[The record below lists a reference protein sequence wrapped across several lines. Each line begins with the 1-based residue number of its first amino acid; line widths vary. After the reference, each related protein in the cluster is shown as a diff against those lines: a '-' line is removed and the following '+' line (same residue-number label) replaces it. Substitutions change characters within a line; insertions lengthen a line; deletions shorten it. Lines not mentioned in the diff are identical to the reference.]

1 MAWSEYREVAMY
13 REILNQLAEWKD
25 KAGRKTLLLAGGK
38 GVGKSYTL
46 ADFGAG
52 FFTNTCMFDFKEQEY
67 VKYLFEGELDKTVI
81 LKKLSVSCGETLVP
95 GETLL
100 VFENVDM
107 LENAS
112 SIVKYICEEL
122 TEYHVAI
129 TLMRLEENFI
139 KENKELEEKLDVI
152 NIYPLSFSEFLI
164 VNKES
169 SFCDR
174 IANQAKEP
182 LTKIELEKLDYYM
195 KLYLVVGGIPSVVKA
210 FVESGSLESVE
221 TEKAKILMGMVDQ
234 IERVEQLALA
244 KKIKQIFESIPAQL
258 EKENMKF
265 QYGMVKLTA
274 RAREYKDAVDWLIDN
289 KFITPLYRVKEPVA
303 PLSSQKDEK
312 SFELYVS
319 DIGLL
324 VSMFG
329 LTIDDIDKE
338 KSPFMMRGQALI
350 KQYIYGELL
359 HNPNINNVHYWISDA
374 TAKIEFLFQDSDAVI
389 PIDVNLDL
397 NEKAQ
402 SLKVYKNK
410 YATPMAVRISKEK
423 MGMTKD
429 MLTLPMFSIWNL

>member
-1 MAWSEYREVAMY
+1 MY

-25 KAGRKTLLLAGGK
+25 KENRKVLLLSGGK

-46 ADFGAG
+46 SDFGAG

-67 VKYLFEGELDKTVI
+67 VRYLFEGELDKSVI

-107 LENAS
+107 LDNAG

-129 TLMRLEENFI
+129 TVMRLEENFI
-139 KENKELEEKLDVI
+139 RDNGELDGLLDVI

-169 SFCDR
+169 HFCDR

-182 LTKIELEKLDYYM
+182 LTKIELEKLDFYM
-195 KLYLVVGGIPSVVKA
+195 RLYLVVGGLPSVVK
-210 FVESGSLESVE
+210 VLLETGSLEQVE
-221 TEKAKILMGMVDQ
+221 TEKARILMSMVEQ
-234 IERVEQLALA
+234 IENVSQPALS
-244 KKIKQIFESIPAQL
+244 KKIKQVFDSIPAQL

-274 RAREYKDAVDWLIDN
+274 RAREYKEAVEWLVDN
-289 KFITPLYRVKEPVA
+289 KFITPLYRAKEAIA
-303 PLSSQKDEK
+303 PLNKQKDDK
-312 SFELYVS
+312 SFEMYVS

-329 LTIDDIDKE
+329 LTMDDIEKE
-338 KSPFMMRGQALI
+338 NLPFMMKGQALV

-359 HNPNINNVHYWISDA
+359 HNPNVDNIFYWISEA
-374 TAKIEFLFQDSDAVI
+374 TAKIEFLFQDSNVVI
-389 PIDVNLDL
+389 PIDVNLGL

-402 SLKVYKNK
+402 SLKVYKSK
-410 YATPMAVRISKEK
+410 YVVPMSVRISKDK
-423 MGMTKD
+423 MSMSKD

>member
-1 MAWSEYREVAMY
+1 MY

-25 KAGRKTLLLAGGK
+25 KENRKTLLLSGGK
-38 GVGKSYTL
+38 GVGKSYAL

-67 VKYLFEGELDKTVI
+67 VRYLFEGELDKDVI
-81 LKKLSVSCGETLVP
+81 LKKLSISCGETLVP

-100 VFENVDM
+100 VFENVDI
-107 LENAS
+107 LENAGS
-112 SIVKYICEEL
+112 VVRYICEEL
-122 TEYHVAI
+122 VEYHVAI
-129 TLMRLEENFI
+129 TLMRLEENFLRAN
-139 KENKELEEKLDVI
+139 EGLASCVEVI

-169 SFCDR
+169 GFCDR

-182 LTKIELEKLDYYM
+182 LTKIELEKLEFYM
-195 KLYLVVGGIPSVVKA
+195 RLYLVVGGLPSVVK
-210 FVESGSLESVE
+210 VLLDTGSLEQVE
-221 TEKAKILMGMVDQ
+221 TEKARILMSMVDQ
-234 IERVEQLALA
+234 IENVPQPALA
-244 KKIKQIFESIPAQL
+244 KKIKQVFDSIPAQL

-274 RAREYKDAVDWLIDN
+274 RAREYKDAVEWLVDN
-289 KFITPLYRVKEPVA
+289 KFITPLYRVKEAVA
-303 PLSSQKDEK
+303 PLCNQKDDK
-312 SFELYVS
+312 SFEMYVS

-329 LTIDDIDKE
+329 LTMDDIEKE
-338 KSPFMMRGQALI
+338 ASPFMMKGQALV

-359 HNPNINNVHYWISDA
+359 HNPNVNNIFYWISEA
-374 TAKIEFLFQDSDAVI
+374 TAKIEFLFQDSNVVI
-389 PIDVNLDL
+389 PIDVNLGL

-402 SLKVYKNK
+402 SLKVYKSK
-410 YATPMAVRISKEK
+410 YSVPMSVRISKEK
-423 MGMTKD
+423 MSMSKD

>member
-1 MAWSEYREVAMY
+1 MY

-25 KAGRKTLLLAGGK
+25 KENRKTLLLAGGK
-38 GVGKSYTL
+38 GVGKSYAL

-52 FFTNTCMFDFKEQEY
+52 FFSNTCVFDFKDQEY
-67 VKYLFEGELDKTVI
+67 VRYLFEGELDKNVI
-81 LKKLSVSCGETLVP
+81 LKKLSVSCGETLVQ

-100 VFENVDM
+100 VFENVDV
-107 LENAS
+107 LENAGK
-112 SIVKYICEEL
+112 IVRYICEEL
-122 TEYHVAI
+122 AEYHVAI
-129 TLMRLEENFI
+129 TLMRLEENFL
-139 KENKELEEKLDVI
+139 KDNEGLADYMDVI

-182 LTKIELEKLDYYM
+182 LTKTELEKLEFYM
-195 KLYLVVGGIPSVVKA
+195 RLYLVVGGLPSVVK
-210 FVESGSLESVE
+210 VLLDTGSLEQVE
-221 TEKAKILMGMVDQ
+221 TEKARILMSMVEQ
-234 IERVEQLALA
+234 IENVSQPALS
-244 KKIKQIFESIPAQL
+244 KKIKQVFDSIPSQL

-274 RAREYKDAVDWLIDN
+274 RAREYKDAVEWLVDN
-289 KFITPLYRVKEPVA
+289 KFITPLYRAKEAIA
-303 PLSSQKDEK
+303 PLSHQKDDK
-312 SFELYVS
+312 SFEMYVS

-329 LTIDDIDKE
+329 LTMDDIEKE
-338 KSPFMMRGQALI
+338 SSPYMMRGQALI

-359 HNPNINNVHYWISDA
+359 HNPNVNNIYYWISDA
-374 TAKIEFLFQDSDAVI
+374 TAKIEFLFQDSNVVI
-389 PIDVNLDL
+389 PIEVNLGL

-402 SLKVYKNK
+402 SLKVYKSK
-410 YATPMAVRISKEK
+410 YSVPMSVRISKEK
-423 MGMTKD
+423 MSMSKD

>member
-1 MAWSEYREVAMY
+1 MY

-25 KAGRKTLLLAGGK
+25 KENRKVLLLSGGK

-46 ADFGAG
+46 SDFGAG
-52 FFTNTCMFDFKEQEY
+52 FFANTCMFDFKEQEY
-67 VKYLFEGELDKTVI
+67 VRYLFEGELDKSVI

-107 LENAS
+107 LDNS
-112 SIVKYICEEL
+112 GSIVKYICEEL

-129 TLMRLEENFI
+129 TVMRLEENFI
-139 KENKELEEKLDVI
+139 RDNGELDGLLDVI

-169 SFCDR
+169 HFCDR

-182 LTKIELEKLDYYM
+182 LTKIELEKLDFYM
-195 KLYLVVGGIPSVVKA
+195 RLYLVVGGLPSVVK
-210 FVESGSLESVE
+210 VLLETGSLEQVE
-221 TEKAKILMGMVDQ
+221 TEKARILMSMVDQ
-234 IERVEQLALA
+234 IENVSQPALS
-244 KKIKQIFESIPAQL
+244 KKIKQVFDSIPSQL

-274 RAREYKDAVDWLIDN
+274 RAREYKEAVEWLVDN
-289 KFITPLYRVKEPVA
+289 KFITPLYRAKEAIA
-303 PLSSQKDEK
+303 PLNKQKDDK
-312 SFELYVS
+312 SFEMYVS

-329 LTIDDIDKE
+329 LTMDDIEKE
-338 KSPFMMRGQALI
+338 NSPFMMKGQALV

-359 HNPNINNVHYWISDA
+359 HNPNVNNIFYWISEA
-374 TAKIEFLFQDSDAVI
+374 TAKIEFLFQDSNVVI
-389 PIDVNLDL
+389 PIDVNLGL

-402 SLKVYKNK
+402 SLKVYKSK
-410 YATPMAVRISKEK
+410 YTVPMSVRISKDK
-423 MGMTKD
+423 MSMSKD

>member
-1 MAWSEYREVAMY
+1 MY

-25 KAGRKTLLLAGGK
+25 KENRKVLLLSGGK

-46 ADFGAG
+46 SDFGAG
-52 FFTNTCMFDFKEQEY
+52 FFANTCIFDFKEQEY
-67 VKYLFEGELDKTVI
+67 VRYLFEGELDKNVI

-107 LENAS
+107 LENS
-112 SIVKYICEEL
+112 SEIVAYICEQME
-122 TEYHVAI
+122 EYHVAI
-129 TLMRLEENFI
+129 TLMRLEENFL
-139 KENKELEEKLDVI
+139 KANRELENKLDII

-164 VNKES
+164 VNKEN

-182 LTKIELEKLDYYM
+182 LTKMELEKLDYYM
-195 KLYLVVGGIPSVVKA
+195 KVYLVVGGIPSVVKE
-210 FVESGSLESVE
+210 FVETGSLEPVE
-221 TEKAKILMGMVDQ
+221 TMKAKILMGMVEE
-234 IERVEQLALA
+234 IESVSPPALA
-244 KKIKQIFESIPAQL
+244 KKIKQVFESIPAQL
-258 EKENMKF
+258 EKDNMKF

-274 RAREYKDAVDWLIDN
+274 RAREYKEAVEWLIDN
-289 KFITPLYRVKEPVA
+289 KFVTPLYRVKEPTA
-303 PLSSQKDEK
+303 PLFAKQDDK
-312 SFELYVS
+312 SFEMYVS

-329 LTIDDIDKE
+329 LTLDDIEKE
-338 KSPFMMRGQALI
+338 DSPFMMRGQALI

-359 HNPNINNVHYWISDA
+359 HNPNVNDIYYWISEA
-374 TAKIEFLFQDSDAVI
+374 TAKIEFLFQDSDVVI
-389 PIDVNLDL
+389 PIEVNLDL

-402 SLKVYKNK
+402 SLKVYKSK
-410 YATPMAVRISKEK
+410 YNVPMAVRISKDK